1 MQPAL
6 STPITQPP
14 ILAIGQRGE
23 KPHQGLRSKNPVP
36 YRVRNRCN
44 LRNALGLREAELR
57 NRVRSRCSGE
67 QYDPDLGLYYL
78 RARYYNPVTG
88 RFLNVDPMAGDGQRR
103 YEYAAANP
111 VNRADP
117 SGRFVLESYWPLMA
131 PLLIQIPFTPPSWC
145 GYLPASLR
153 SLFSWC
159 SAPPAPKPP
168 LPCNHK
174 ADLSKQY
181 VLSVI
186 NDTGGTSKE
195 MNDKARGESGAWDVR
210 AVNYNLQFN
219 ASPAQMGTSAV
230 FCTCAITEHQSAS
243 QLTKGSGTESGTGY
257 FQDWIGPQANRDGSI
272 VHSKRYFTVV
282 LDGTNLGEVQVN
294 DRFGEHSV
302 DDIKIDTRADTT
314 ELNGTLKPTDI
325 P

>member
-1 MQPAL
+1 
-6 STPITQPP
+6 
-14 ILAIGQRGE
+14 
-23 KPHQGLRSKNPVP
+23 
-36 YRVRNRCN
+36 
-44 LRNALGLREAELR
+44 
-57 NRVRSRCSGE
+57 
-67 QYDPDLGLYYL
+67 
-78 RARYYNPVTG
+78 
-88 RFLNVDPMAGDGQRR
+88 
-103 YEYAAANP
+103 